1 MPIHS
6 LNNLLKM
13 FPYFFDKS
21 ETSNFYKSQKITNNL
36 LKKIYVDLKDT
47 YESFHLDKRLLVWK
61 EQTEAYNYTMRFIS
75 TFKLL
80 KEVKIYC
87 DDDIIYEAT
96 YSLSEDESYSYLS
109 KEIIHHYIP
118 VEVRVPIESED
129 DEDNIEYETI
139 IEYQHEIYPY
149 THIQEENITIFDYSH
164 ESSSENIIPSER
176 YEINVTTYDEYEFQ
190 KGFPEND
197 TSKNNIYD
205 YDISLD
211 EIGAENNVP
220 RRQYTTI
227 DESEYTYEE
236 IIDRYNTTDP
246 PFNNQETEDDYHY
259 MKRLITYL
267 IKYHIT
273 SLPVLEIWKI
283 YGVEATLTNRD
294 KFILRLFDENI
305 HPPNSEG
312 EFDWIPEPW
321 EHKDFFIDEGNVFGE
336 YFFAEANTVQPI
348 KKQGITF
355 SLKFMNSL
363 AEILY
368 ESYFTVDIFLNGELI
383 AEDYTGSQYP
393 VAAELLSDSREGNL
407 FTFHAKKYN
416 EVFKTV
422 NILVKVRGCS
432 DADFYVD
439 SSSDSEIEDG
449 TYENPFHTIEKAIES
464 VNGVYN
470 LIAVFG
476 EIELEYI
483 ANIKEDCYII
493 GCNHAKITNNIDSA
507 RFFNIAQEKKV
518 TIQDITLQTPE
529 NTVLLDNDIWD
540 NQNRLNLPET
550 LVTPTVDYGVLLS
563 DLNCC
568 TTFMKDIKL
577 VGNKIVFT
585 EISQDELVKL
595 KDTNKLIQNLN
606 LEGNKI
612 TFTEYTPITS
622 DEHNQNLP
630 YIHLDDRLE
639 LVKAVEKLELQ
650 NNTLISTEYGDEL
663 AWEIKRNLILN
674 QS

>member
-36 LKKIYVDLKDT
+36 FKKIYMDLKDT

-61 EQTEAYNYTMRFIS
+61 EQTEAYNYTMRFVS

-80 KEVKIYC
+80 KDVKVYC
-87 DDDIIYEAT
+87 EDDIIYEAE
-96 YSLSEDESYSYLS
+96 YSLNEDESYSYLS
-109 KEIIHHYIP
+109 KEIIHNYIP
-118 VEVRVPIESED
+118 VEVQVPIESDD
-129 DEDNIEYETI
+129 DEEYETI
-139 IEYQHEIYPY
+139 TEIQHEIYPY
-149 THIQEENITIFDYSH
+149 QHSQEENITTFDYSH
-164 ESSSENIIPSER
+164 EASSENIIPSEK
-176 YEINVTTYDEYEFQ
+176 YSITVTTYDEYEFQ

-197 TSKNNIYD
+197 TPKNNSYD
-205 YDISLD
+205 HDISLD

-227 DESEYTYEE
+227 DESEYSYEE
-236 IIDRYNTTDP
+236 IIERYNTTDP
-246 PFNNQETEDDYHY
+246 PFNNQSTEDDYHY

-267 IKYHIT
+267 IKYHTT
-273 SLPVLEIWKI
+273 SLPVLEIWKL
-283 YGVEATLTNRD
+283 YGVDATLTNRD

-305 HPPNSEG
+305 HPPNSDG

-321 EHKDFFIDEGNVFGE
+321 EHKDFFVDEGNIFGE

-348 KKQGITF
+348 RKHGITF
-355 SLKFMNSL
+355 YLKFMNSL
-363 AEILY
+363 AEILH
-368 ESYFTVDIFLNGELI
+368 ENYFTVDIFLNGELI
-383 AEDYTGSQYP
+383 AEDYTNIQYP
-393 VAAELLSDSREGNL
+393 VAAEQLSESREGNL

-439 SSSDSEIEDG
+439 ASSDSEIEDG
-449 TYENPFHTIEKAIES
+449 SYENPFRTIEKAIES
-464 VNGVYN
+464 VNGIYN

-476 EIELEYI
+476 TVELGYV
-483 ANIKEDCYII
+483 ANIQENCYII
-493 GCNHAKITNNIDSA
+493 GCNKAKIINNIDSA
-507 RFFNIAQEKKV
+507 RFFNLAREKKV
-518 TIQDITLQTPE
+518 AIQDITLQTPE
-529 NTVLLDNDIWD
+529 NTTLLDNDIWE
-540 NQNRLNLPET
+540 NQNGLNLLET
-550 LVTPTVDYGVLLS
+550 IVTPTVDYGVLLS
-563 DLNCC
+563 DLNVD
-568 TTFMKDIKL
+568 TFMKDIKL

-585 EISQDELVKL
+585 EISQGELVKL

-622 DEHNQNLP
+622 DDYNQNLP

-639 LVKAVEKLELQ
+639 LIDAVEKLELE

-663 AWEIKRNLILN
+663 AWEIKRHLISN